1 MSKKPCLLCLGCM
14 FLSMLDFGE
23 LIALGIS
30 ANPLLDRVI
39 LGVLGVDDTKLVD
52 ITANQTLCFFP

>member
-1 MSKKPCLLCLGCM
+1 M

-39 LGVLGVDDTKLVD
+39 LGVLGVEDTKLVD
-52 ITANQTLCFFP
+52 ITANQTLFFSMAINLFYKILGFG